1 MGVGQGCRM
10 KTRLSPHDAG
20 FVEKANVDSLD
31 SVPVE
36 FEALETGH
44 VPLDVDVTVLDNTGS
59 CKERVS
65 RTYKGSDGDALLMT
79 YLRSGGWCYIDVE
92 LGQGKLHCQK
102 GMAQRLGWVLGVVS

>member
-1 MGVGQGCRM
+1 M
-10 KTRLSPHDAG
+10 DAG

-59 CKERVS
+59 RKEGVS
-65 RTYKGSDGDALLMT
+65 RTYKGCDGDAPLMI
-79 YLRSGGWCYIDVE
+79 YLGGEGYRIDVE
-92 LGQGKLHCQK
+92 LRQGKQHCQK
-102 GMAQRLGWVLGVVS
+102 GMAQRLGRVLGVVS